1 MKTLKAYPGKFW
13 KLCLAC
19 LLFFSSFTM
28 VLPDLPVMLESI
40 GGKDFK
46 WLIIPS
52 FAIIALLTR
61 PFSGKLADTV
71 GRVFVMMLGAVITM
85 LACGL
90 YIFIPI
96 VSLFFIN
103 RAFHGFCAGFTPTG
117 FTAYADDIVPLE
129 KRGEAMGIIGICNNI
144 GNAIGWV
151 IGSKCTEVLGINSMF
166 AIASGLGL
174 IAVLIFA
181 TLPETV
187 KNKHSFSLSLL
198 KLNRNELFE
207 WRVLLPGLV
216 MLLTAFTSGAILA
229 IIADFTAFVGISNK
243 GLYMAIYILSSL
255 FIRFMAGRWSDQ
267 FGRKLIALL
276 GSIALF
282 ASMLTLAYA
291 TDIVL
296 YTISSVLFG
305 VGFGLVSPSLFAWAV
320 DLSLPGLKGK
330 AVGTLFIFLEIGI
343 ILGSSIAGLIYNS
356 DSNNFFLAL
365 FISALVTF
373 VPVIILFR
381 AMRLES
387 KMKRLK
393 RRHL

>member
-1 MKTLKAYPGKFW
+1 
-13 KLCLAC
+13 
-19 LLFFSSFTM
+19 M

-40 GGKDFK
+40 GGKEFK

-71 GRVFVMMLGAVITM
+71 GRVFVMMLGAIITM

-151 IGSKCTEVLGINSMF
+151 IGSKCTEVLGLNSMF

-187 KNKHSFSLSLL
+187 KNKHAFSLSLL

-255 FIRFMAGRWSDQ
+255 FIRFMAGRWSDK

-356 DSNNFFLAL
+356 DSNNFFMAL
-365 FISALVTF
+365 VISAMVTF
-373 VPVIILFR
+373 VPVILLYR
-381 AMRLES
+381 AMRLET

-393 RRHL
+393 RRHF

>member
-1 MKTLKAYPGKFW
+1 
-13 KLCLAC
+13 
-19 LLFFSSFTM
+19 M

-40 GGKDFK
+40 GGKEFK

-52 FAIIALLTR
+52 FAVIALLTR
-61 PFSGKLADTV
+61 PFSGKLSDTV
-71 GRVFVMMLGAVITM
+71 GRVFVMILGAAITM
-85 LACGL
+85 IACGL

-96 VSLFFIN
+96 ISLFFIN

-117 FTAYADDIVPLE
+117 FTAYADDIVPLQ

-151 IGSKCTEVLGINSMF
+151 IGSKCTEAFGLNTMF
-166 AIASGLGL
+166 VMASLLGL
-174 IAVLIFA
+174 IALLLFT

-187 KNKHSFSLSLL
+187 SQKQKFSFKLL
-198 KLNRNELFE
+198 KLNKNELFE
-207 WRVLLPGLV
+207 WRVLLPGWVL
-216 MLLTAFTSGAILA
+216 LLTVFTSGAILA
-229 IIADFTAFVGISNK
+229 LIADFTAFVGISNK
-243 GLYMAIYILSSL
+243 GLFMAIYIFSSL

-267 FGRKLIALL
+267 YGRKLIALI

-296 YTISSVLFG
+296 YTISAVLFG

-356 DSNNFFLAL
+356 DSDNFFMA
-365 FISALVTF
+365 FVVSAIVTF
-373 VPVIILFR
+373 IPVILLYR

-387 KMKRLK
+387 KMNRLK
-393 RRHL
+393 RRHI

>member
-1 MKTLKAYPGKFW
+1 
-13 KLCLAC
+13 
-19 LLFFSSFTM
+19 M

-40 GGKDFK
+40 GGKEFK

-52 FAIIALLTR
+52 FAIIALITR
-61 PFSGKLADTV
+61 PFSGKLSDTV

-90 YIFIPI
+90 YIFIPLI
-96 VSLFFIN
+96 SLFFIN

-151 IGSKCTEVLGINSMF
+151 IGSKCTEVFGLNSMF

-181 TLPETV
+181 TLPETI
-187 KNKHSFSLSLL
+187 KNKQKFSLSLL

-229 IIADFTAFVGISNK
+229 LIADFTAFIGIGNK

-255 FIRFMAGRWSDQ
+255 FIRFMAGRWSDKH
-267 FGRKLIALL
+267 GRKLIALL
-276 GSIALF
+276 GSIALVL
-282 ASMLTLAYA
+282 SMLTLAYA

-296 YTISSVLFG
+296 YTLSSVLFG

-356 DSNNFFLAL
+356 VPSNFFMA
-365 FISALVTF
+365 FIISGIVTF
-373 VPVIILFR
+373 IPIILLYR
-381 AMRLES
+381 AMGMEK
-387 KMKRLK
+387 KMKRLR
-393 RRHL
+393 RRHDFI

>member
-1 MKTLKAYPGKFW
+1 
-13 KLCLAC
+13 
-19 LLFFSSFTM
+19 M

-40 GGKDFK
+40 GGKEFK

-71 GRVFVMMLGAVITM
+71 GRVFVMMMGAAITM

-96 VSLFFIN
+96 ISLFFIN

-151 IGSKCTEVLGINSMF
+151 IGSKCTAAFGLDTMF
-166 AIASGLGL
+166 VIASLLGL
-174 IAVLIFA
+174 IALLIFT

-187 KNKHSFSLSLL
+187 SNKQKFSFQLL
-198 KLNRNELFE
+198 KLNKKELFE
-207 WRVLLPGLV
+207 WRVLLPGWV

-229 IIADFTAFVGISNK
+229 IIADFSAFVGVSNK
-243 GLYMAIYILSSL
+243 GQYMAIYILSSL
-255 FIRFMAGRWSDQ
+255 FIRFMAGRWSDR

-276 GSIALF
+276 GSISLF

-291 TDIVL
+291 TDSVL
-296 YTISSVLFG
+296 YTVSSVLFG
-305 VGFGLVSPSLFAWAV
+305 LGFGLVSPSLFAWAV

-356 DSNNFFLAL
+356 NSDNFFLAL
-365 FISALVTF
+365 IISAIVTF
-373 VPVIILFR
+373 IPVIILYR
-381 AMRLES
+381 AMRLET
-387 KMKRLK
+387 KMKMLK
-393 RRHL
+393 RRHH